1 VGEALLVRAQQRGAA
16 DPEVAIGDLL
26 KLVNAISL
34 ASEREAELAGRL
46 LNLIIRGVAPARGA

>member
-1 VGEALLVRAQQRGAA
+1 M
-16 DPEVAIGDLL
+16 AIGDLL

-34 ASEREAELAGRL
+34 ATEQDTELAGRL